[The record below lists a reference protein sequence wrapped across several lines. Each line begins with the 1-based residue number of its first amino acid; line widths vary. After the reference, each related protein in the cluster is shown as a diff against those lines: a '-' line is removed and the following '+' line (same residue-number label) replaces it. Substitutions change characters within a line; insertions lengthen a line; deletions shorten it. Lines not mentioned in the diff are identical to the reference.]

1 MRLRAAWTSDG
12 GASASGGVHSSRDVV
27 PLGETDSPHDVI
39 AWQQTTA
46 EESHG
51 F

>member
-12 GASASGGVHSSRDVV
+12 GTPASRAIHPSPDVV

-51 F
+51 L